1 MRYTKANPYN
11 MINVW
16 ADDSRREAIIKHK
29 LLTDKSFKMTSLQE
43 NPVYKKIFDK
53 LDALAKKE
61 LNELDKSVLW
71 SRKYTK
77 SDFKHFFVYPFIM
90 FAVVIFCLI
99 NFGVKNRIYAQ
110 HIKHGRRIG
119 LGDRMNL
126 DLDDVENYPKAVFEL
141 YKEKQAY
148 DIHIERKESK
158 IKETEDKFKQ
168 YANQRLMDERELR
181 KKRGLRVD

>member
-1 MRYTKANPYN
+1 
-11 MINVW
+11 
-16 ADDSRREAIIKHK
+16 
-29 LLTDKSFKMTSLQE
+29 
-43 NPVYKKIFDK
+43 
-53 LDALAKKE
+53 
-61 LNELDKSVLW
+61 
-71 SRKYTK
+71 
-77 SDFKHFFVYPFIM
+77 M